1 MPFGKIWILI
11 GFSLFIFIFIW
22 NGFWITRQVG
32 PLPKDDANLWA
43 YHRRRV
49 TKEGERAVVLIG
61 SSRMQTGLAQ
71 AKFTELTG
79 YNTIQLAIAGESP
92 IPVLQNLSEDES
104 FKGIVISD
112 FSEFLVYTRELYS
125 NSDQLVNQWIRE
137 FKESKSS
144 DDFEFMLRGYS
155 RYLLANPTLGDNP
168 SDSLI
173 NIITGKAFKMRS
185 THKIAFEAKQT
196 HFDRALIFDFDLYL
210 SKEDKDAINDLNK
223 KSAIK
228 GLKDFIENTSAE
240 HERFLSI
247 VVKIERYIQKINA
260 RGGKVIIVNFPMSG
274 ELERLNEIAFP
285 REQFWDVMTKNSSAD
300 FIHYKD
306 YLQLQFDCPDGSH
319 LEAKV
324 TPQFNENLVKIISE
338 KIKACITLK

>member
-1 MPFGKIWILI
+1 MSISNSNERLPSLPFGKIWILI

-196 HFDRALIFDFDLYL
+196 HFDRALIFDFDLY
-210 SKEDKDAINDLNK
+210 I
-223 KSAIK
+223 
-228 GLKDFIENTSAE
+228 
-240 HERFLSI
+240 
-247 VVKIERYIQKINA
+247 
-260 RGGKVIIVNFPMSG
+260 
-274 ELERLNEIAFP
+274 
-285 REQFWDVMTKNSSAD
+285 
-300 FIHYKD
+300 
-306 YLQLQFDCPDGSH
+306 
-319 LEAKV
+319 
-324 TPQFNENLVKIISE
+324 
-338 KIKACITLK
+338 